1 MNCSVFK
8 FGCRSSV
15 EVSTEPSHGSAQLA
29 LPLRNSRDLG
39 LEGSGRL
46 TVRRML
52 GEGRRTSSSE
62 VNVTGIQELL
72 MSLLRTKNE

>member
-15 EVSTEPSHGSAQLA
+15 EVSELSHGSARLA
-29 LPLRNSRDLG
+29 LPLRNSRGLG

-52 GEGRRTSSSE
+52 GEVRRTSSS
-62 VNVTGIQELL
+62 
-72 MSLLRTKNE
+72 